1 MLILCDKKMPPKA
14 KEKLTSFGNLVELST
29 SGITYEAISG
39 HPDIFLCPTPKG
51 LIAAP
56 NLPMEYFEI
65 LEEND
70 ILYQTGDFP
79 VEKAYPGSARYN
91 ALALPT
97 LLIHNTEITDRQI
110 SIQYET
116 NQIVQ
121 VQQGYTR
128 CNLIAVSQEKYV
140 TCDHGIEKA
149 LQIKEKQVLFVET
162 ELVQLEGFSHG
173 FFGGACGTYKSFWF
187 ICGSLKYMKQEV
199 QIRNLASAVNLEI
212 IELYDGPLV
221 DVGTIMAV

>member
-1 MLILCDKKMPPKA
+1 MLILCDKKMPSRA
-14 KEKLTSFGNLVELST
+14 KEKLASFGNLVELST

-56 NLPMEYFEI
+56 NLPKEYFEI
-65 LEEND
+65 LEGND
-70 ILYQTGDFP
+70 ILYKTGELP

-91 ALALPT
+91 ALALPF
-97 LLIHNTEITDRQI
+97 LLIHNTDITDRQI
-110 SIQYET
+110 SVQYKT
-116 NQIVQ
+116 NQIVHM
-121 VQQGYTR
+121 QQGYTR

-149 LQIKEKQVLFVET
+149 LQMKKKQVLFVET
-162 ELVQLEGFSHG
+162 DLIQLEGFSHG
-173 FFGGACGTYKSFWF
+173 FFGGACGIFAGFWF
-187 ICGSLKYMKQEV
+187 ICGSLKFMKQEV
-199 QIRNLASAVNLEI
+199 EIRNLASAVNLEI
-212 IELYDGPLV
+212 IELYDGPLI